1 MISIDL
7 LVHRVPSVSAAAGV
21 PEVAL
26 KSLFSVFGVSLS
38 FHSGANLS
46 EEPTRWDEYI
56 EIVNRWHPTP
66 LSLGSPAHLFIG
78 STWNGEGAGGT
89 NGLLLTP
96 ERSAIAVFTAS
107 DALRGGSAAVLLQV
121 VAHEICHLLNLT
133 HEHGDAQMPS
143 AECPDSCRSGKPVDI
158 AWMVSGR
165 TQPLGVEG
173 YPLSR
178 ISEQVLAS
186 APPSQ
191 VLPWGEPFRP
201 VGTEAMDAASSRF
214 EEWRIT

>member
-26 KSLFSVFGVSLS
+26 KSLFSVFGVSLR
-38 FHSGANLS
+38 FHSGAILT
-46 EEPTRWDEYI
+46 EEPTRWDEYV
-56 EIVNRWHPTP
+56 EIVNRWHRTP
-66 LSLGSPAHLFIG
+66 LPPGSPAHLFIG
-78 STWNGEGAGGT
+78 NTWNGEGAGGT

-96 ERSAIAVFTAS
+96 ERSAIAVFTGS
-107 DALRGGSAAVLLQV
+107 DALREGGPAMLLQV

-165 TQPLGVEG
+165 AQPPGVEG
-173 YPLSR
+173 YPLSH

-186 APPSQ
+186 APPSR

-201 VGTEAMDAASSRF
+201 VGTEAMDTTISYFTQR
-214 EEWRIT
+214 RVT